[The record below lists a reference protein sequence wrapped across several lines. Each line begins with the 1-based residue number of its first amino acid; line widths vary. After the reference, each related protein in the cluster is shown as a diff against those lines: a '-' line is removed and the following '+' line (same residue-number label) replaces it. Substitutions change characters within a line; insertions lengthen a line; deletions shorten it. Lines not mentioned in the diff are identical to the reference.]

1 MIKDKIILIAKKNKT
16 WIEVVVTFGCTKET
30 AEDLVQEMYIKI
42 QKLLEKG
49 VTNDIMY
56 GDEINYYYIFKTLK
70 SLYIDLKRKGKN
82 IEKFS
87 LDVPLSEA
95 IDNYYKYNV
104 DEIVNYDEEYDK
116 IKISLSKMYW
126 YDRKVYEIVEEGES
140 LAELSRQS
148 KIHYYSLYN
157 TYNKVKKKLK
167 KLL

>member
-16 WIEVVVTFGCTKET
+16 WIDVVVTFGCTKET

-157 TYNKVKKKLK
+157 TYNKVKRKLK

>member
-157 TYNKVKKKLK
+157 TNKKVKAKLK

>member
-157 TYNKVKKKLK
+157 TYNKVKRKLK

>member
-1 MIKDKIILIAKKNKT
+1 MIKDKLILIAKKQKT
-16 WIEVVVTFGCTKET
+16 WVEVVITFGCTKET

-56 GDEINYYYIFKTLK
+56 YDEINYYYIFKTLK

-157 TYNKVKKKLK
+157 TYNKVKRKLK

>member
-42 QKLLEKG
+42 QELLEKG

-157 TYNKVKKKLK
+157 TYNKVKRKLK

>member
-116 IKISLSKMYW
+116 VKISLSKMYW

-157 TYNKVKKKLK
+157 TYNKVKRKLK

>member
-1 MIKDKIILIAKKNKT
+1 MIKDKLILIAKKQKT
-16 WIEVVVTFGCTKET
+16 WVEVVITFGCTKET

-56 GDEINYYYIFKTLK
+56 YDEINYYYIFKTLK
-70 SLYIDLKRKGKN
+70 SLFIDFKRKGKN

-87 LDVPLSEA
+87 LDEPLNES
-95 IDNYYKYNV
+95 INNYYKYNV
-104 DEIVNYDEEYDK
+104 CDIINYDEEYKK
-116 IKISLSKMYW
+116 IKSSLSRMYW
-126 YDRKVYEIVEEGES
+126 YDRKVYEIIEEGET

-148 KIHYYSLYN
+148 KIQYYSLYN